1 MKADVQY
8 FYVVLF
14 IRLYKVTVT
23 FKSVY
28 QTLVCDHS
36 NENYWLVRGIVY
48 FSVQAGQL

>member
-8 FYVVLF
+8 FYVILF

-23 FKSVY
+23 FKSVD
-28 QTLVCDHS
+28 QTLVC
-36 NENYWLVRGIVY
+36 NYWLVRGIVY